1 MYELIIE
8 LLLFLILFFL
18 WLSSPG
24 IEGIRN
30 LLFIGIVY
38 LSVVLR
44 DNGEEK

>member
-1 MYELIIE
+1 MFELITE
-8 LLLFLILFFL
+8 LVLFLLLFFL

-30 LLFIGIVY
+30 LLFIGSVY

-44 DNGEEK
+44 HNGEEK